1 MTARHPDDLI
11 QAFLAEGRD
20 ELPDRA
26 FDALR
31 GEIHRTRQRVV
42 IGPWRAP
49 NMSNLT
55 RLALVAAAVVA
66 VVIGAIRFL
75 PTTPGTG
82 APESSPTPAPTTTPS
97 DTPAPSLALQ
107 SPGVLCTD
115 SCRIGRLEPGTY
127 SFEPSA
133 KGTPVT
139 FSFTVPAGWSVDGGG
154 FVTKHA
160 GEPGEVF
167 FASWKVSHVFSDVC
181 AWQDASKLVAA
192 GTTAAELATALTA
205 QKNRV
210 VSPTTDITVGG
221 FPAKRIELTQPAGL
235 DPSTCT
241 DGILR
246 AWPDPGPDMGG
257 GLCCFPK
264 GSIDDMFIADVDGQR
279 VVFIARHQPG
289 SSPADVAELNAI
301 VDSIQFP
308 APVATSPS
316 P

>member
-1 MTARHPDDLI
+1 MTARQPDELI
-11 QAFLAEGRD
+11 QAFLAEGRE
-20 ELPDRA
+20 ELPDRT
-26 FDALR
+26 FDAVR

-82 APESSPTPAPTTTPS
+82 GPEPSPTPSPTTIPS
-97 DTPAPSLALQ
+97 ETAAPSLVLQ
-107 SPGVLCTD
+107 SPGVLCTN
-115 SCRIGRLEPGTY
+115 SCRIGRLQPGTY

-133 KGTPVT
+133 AGTPVT

-167 FASWKVSHVFSDVC
+167 FTSWIVSHVFADVC

-192 GTTAAELATALTA
+192 GTTAAELATALSA

-210 VSPTTDITVGG
+210 VSQTTDVTLGG

-241 DGILR
+241 DGNLR
-246 AWPDPGPDMGG
+246 AWPDPGPNMSGG
-257 GLCCFPK
+257 MCCFPAR
-264 GSIDDMFIADVDGQR
+264 SIDDLSIADVNGKR
-279 VVFIARHQPG
+279 VVIIARHQPG
-289 SSPADVAELNAI
+289 SSPADVAELNSI
-301 VDSIQFP
+301 VDSIQFV